1 MSAELLNLGKYKP
14 EACTHLNSLMHGT
27 CSLFP
32 SFTPV
37 IIVPIPRFSSK
48 VLDKTLK
55 FLQTRVGNGLRNAV
69 ALVSIPTQGWVA
81 LGSVRNVAGKSPRE
95 HWEFIEHDHIRCADK
110 SSWKKDY
117 ISWKAVW
124 HPQTMQSRLGYPNI
138 NRCNRTNRTP
148 WNDSLT

>member
-1 MSAELLNLGKYKP
+1 MILRTPKYTSWYSECERMSAELLNLGKYKP

-55 FLQTRVGNGLRNAV
+55 LLQTRVGNGLRNAV

-95 HWEFIEHDHIRCADK
+95 HWEFIEHEHIRCADK
-110 SSWKKDY
+110 SSWKRGIRFLESCLASPDY
-117 ISWKAVW
+117 AV
-124 HPQTMQSRLGYPNI
+124 
-138 NRCNRTNRTP
+138 
-148 WNDSLT
+148 